1 MKKSTK
7 EQRVLKKN
15 NPTPTKVVPMTK
27 TKPVLCKKQA
37 AGKKKATA
45 QQRTEKIIQNRLSKA
60 VMALMA

>member
-1 MKKSTK
+1 MKSTK

-15 NPTPTKVVPMTK
+15 NPTPTKVVPMKK
-27 TKPVLCKKQA
+27 TKPVLCKKQT
-37 AGKKKATA
+37 AGRKKATA